1 MATVRIRE
9 PRSLPILLS
18 YGFRPLFLGGAAFGI
33 VGILVWLP
41 VFEGRLALP
50 LGMPARDWH
59 GHEMTFGYGAAVIA
73 GFLFT
78 AIPNWTGR
86 APVAGATLLL
96 LVVTWLAGRIAMA
109 ASGLLGLAPTA
120 AVDLAFLV
128 LVAAVAGREIV
139 AGNSR
144 RNFKLLGVLAI
155 LIAANAVFHLEV
167 IRDGTASY
175 GHRMGLAAV
184 VALIVLI
191 GGRIVP
197 NFTRNALMRA
207 EPGSLPAPFG
217 RFDMAS
223 PAGVAVALASW
234 VAAPDDMV
242 TAVLCGAAGLLLT
255 VRLGR
260 WAGHRAWRDPLV
272 LVLHAG
278 YAFVP
283 LGFLMV
289 ALSIAQPALVLPG
302 AGVHAWGAGAIA
314 VMTLAVMTRA
324 TLGHTGRPLTASRGT
339 VVVYLL
345 AVLAALARIGAAI
358 PSTMDILLLHIAVYA
373 WVGAFAGFVAIYGP
387 MLITPKVSVAPPGR

>member
-1 MATVRIRE
+1 MATVHIRE
-9 PRSLPILLS
+9 PRTVPTLLS
-18 YGFRPLFLGGAAFGI
+18 YGFRPLFLGGAVFGT

-59 GHEMTFGYGAAVIA
+59 GHEMIFGYGAAAIA

-86 APVAGATLLL
+86 APVAGTTLLL
-96 LVVTWLAGRIAMA
+96 LVAAWLAGRVAMA
-109 ASGLLGLAPTA
+109 ASGMLGLAPTA
-120 AVDLAFLV
+120 AMDMAFLL
-128 LVAAVAGREIV
+128 LVAAVAGREII
-139 AGNSR
+139 AGNNR
-144 RNFKLLGVLAI
+144 RNFKLLGVLAV
-155 LIAANAVFHLEV
+155 LIAGNAVFHLEV
-167 IRDGTASY
+167 IRNGTASY
-175 GHRMGLAAV
+175 GYRIGLAAV

-207 EPGSLPAPFG
+207 KPGSLPAPFD

-223 PAGVAVALASW
+223 AAVAALALASW
-234 VAAPDDMV
+234 VAAPGDLV

-289 ALSIAQPALVLPG
+289 AFSIVRPAVVLPG

-324 TLGHTGRPLTASRGT
+324 TLGHTGRPLAASRGT
-339 VVVYLL
+339 VVVYVL
-345 AVLAALARIGAAI
+345 AVLAALARVGAAF
-358 PSTMDILLLHIAVYA
+358 PSPVDMLLLHVAVYA
-373 WVGAFAGFVAIYGP
+373 WLGAFAGFVAIYGP
-387 MLITPKVSVAPPGR
+387 MLFRPKVSAGPPGC